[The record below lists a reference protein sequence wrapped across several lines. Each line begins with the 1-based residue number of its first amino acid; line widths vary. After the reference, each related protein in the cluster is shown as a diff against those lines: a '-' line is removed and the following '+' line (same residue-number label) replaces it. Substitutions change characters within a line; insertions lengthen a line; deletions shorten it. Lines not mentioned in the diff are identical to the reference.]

1 MFFANRLEPCLA
13 LDDSQVARGPG
24 FIGLHAVSEPDTFDD
39 FGNLVSFYP
48 VVKGCQSNS
57 GMSPSVF
64 PTPACRV
71 DLHTASTPNGHNA
84 SRTLARIWRQ
94 PSAAAAE
101 SLAVAGRAPMHPCT
115 LSPSSRFDV
124 VSAMPSSL
132 FLQSVRPAT
141 AALRRP
147 RDEGWRHIRARGV
160 GTGIYRASHQLR
172 RR

>member
-84 SRTLARIWRQ
+84 SRTLEKLGLEYI
-94 PSAAAAE
+94 
-101 SLAVAGRAPMHPCT
+101 
-115 LSPSSRFDV
+115 
-124 VSAMPSSL
+124 
-132 FLQSVRPAT
+132 VRPINLGEGDQKTESFWEMNPNNRIPVDAGC
-141 AALRRP
+141 ALF
-147 RDEGWRHIRARGV
+147 V
-160 GTGIYRASHQLR
+160 LYS
-172 RR
+172 